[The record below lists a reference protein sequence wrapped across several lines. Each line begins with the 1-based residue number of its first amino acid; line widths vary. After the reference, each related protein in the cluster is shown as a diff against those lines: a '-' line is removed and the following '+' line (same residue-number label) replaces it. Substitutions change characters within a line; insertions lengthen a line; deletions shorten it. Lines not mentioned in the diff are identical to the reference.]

1 MDVSNISKVF
11 SVGNNDKFSISNDDK
26 INQINFSEILSDAM
40 NKVNDEQI
48 NADKMGELLASGEVD
63 NVHDVMIAAQ
73 KAELTLSLAI
83 EIKSKIMSAYSE
95 IIRLQI

>member
-11 SVGNNDKFSISNDDK
+11 SVESNDKFSISNDDK
-26 INQINFSEILSDAM
+26 ISQINFSEILSDAM

-63 NVHDVMIAAQ
+63 NVHDVMIATQ

-83 EIKSKIMSAYSE
+83 EIKSKIMAAYSE